1 MAVIRNLKYSV
12 EKNDGGVFILGWKVC
27 CDLLAMSALGPRV
40 EERWHV
46 CGPGLTGCGMA
57 EKDGSNLV
65 QGCFYSD
72 F

>member
-1 MAVIRNLKYSV
+1 MLWSISNVCPGTGWRS
-12 EKNDGGVFILGWKVC
+12 GGMYVGQDW
-27 CDLLAMSALGPRV
+27 
-40 EERWHV
+40 
-46 CGPGLTGCGMA
+46 PGVSMA